1 MFRFILYV
9 LFFNNFPE
17 EPTVCLKK
25 SDQSQAVAYGNTIT
39 LQADIKSYP
48 APCIRWTC
56 KKNGNNEETIE
67 ESEKIEIDS
76 SNLSCQKLTI
86 KDLEIN
92 DNGNY
97 IITVTN
103 DFGSVKA
110 NFEIKIQG
118 NHFLLLRKPN

>member
-1 MFRFILYV
+1 MYY
-9 LFFNNFPE
+9 FFNNFPE
-17 EPTVCLKK
+17 EPTVCLTK

-48 APCIRWTC
+48 APCIRWTY